1 MSVLTRRPWL
11 IAALAAFLAAALA
24 VGIAWLFTAGNGD
37 GSSPTAHP
45 SESASTAPGASITP
59 GDGPSATSSATT
71 TVKVYFHRG
80 SDDARHVEPL
90 TRTVARTTT
99 PATAAVVQ
107 LLAGPTEAERSAGY
121 SSFFSSATAG
131 KLRSVTVEKGVA
143 YADFQDL
150 RQIIPNASSSY
161 GSAALLA
168 ELDATLRQFSTVRST
183 IYSFNN
189 DPGAFYSWLQ
199 LVTPRVDGTNQVAA
213 VYAARR
219 FLADVAGMTDPA
231 EVTVRAV
238 GSDGAAVEVHPRGEN
253 GAPVSAAATT
263 VSLRRGASAWSVT
276 GATTETIVVERHTL
290 KLLGVRADLVEQ
302 LQPGGEQQFVRLSG
316 CPLRRGFEWLVLD
329 WRGFEPSRKR
339 PDRLREHGRL
349 LLEERDTN
357 HGRRVRRPRRRS
369 SSWRWSSGTVPG
381 CPTHSP
387 SSAATVSTS
396 QFGMLTR
403 LSFSNARSVDGVRQP
418 VVAARRVGPLRSP
431 ATTRPHPPTSRTV
444 PADQPKGWRR
454 CAQLTPLR
462 VSRTRWRISAST
474 PG

>member
-263 VSLRRGASAWSVT
+263 VSLRHGASAWSVT
-276 GATTETIVVERHTL
+276 GATTETIAV
-290 KLLGVRADLVEQ
+290 D
-302 LQPGGEQQFVRLSG
+302 
-316 CPLRRGFEWLVLD
+316 
-329 WRGFEPSRKR
+329 EPA
-339 PDRLREHGRL
+339 RE
-349 LLEERDTN
+349 
-357 HGRRVRRPRRRS
+357 
-369 SSWRWSSGTVPG
+369 
-381 CPTHSP
+381 
-387 SSAATVSTS
+387 ATVVS
-396 QFGMLTR
+396 
-403 LSFSNARSVDGVRQP
+403 
-418 VVAARRVGPLRSP
+418 
-431 ATTRPHPPTSRTV
+431 
-444 PADQPKGWRR
+444 
-454 CAQLTPLR
+454 PLR
-462 VSRTRWRISAST
+462 VRGRALAFEGTVAVQVLGVTEAGVKQLCEGFVTGGGDVSRPFEGSVTFSPSPSARGWVVFAERSAMDGSVWRLTAIPVMFGPSSRPAT
-474 PG
+474 PGQG